1 MEGFLEKV
9 YLKVNFQR
17 IEGHEF
23 VSKEDWPVYLISLL
37 LTTGVNNFQVSV
49 LFIAIYL
56 AAS

>member
-1 MEGFLEKV
+1 M
-9 YLKVNFQR
+9 
-17 IEGHEF
+17 H
-23 VSKEDWPVYLISLL
+23 LISLL